1 MDTIDIAMEL
11 IAGAG
16 DSRSYAMEAIAQAKA
31 GDFEEARASLQKA
44 KEAMVEAHEVQTGLL
59 RAEMSGNEKDKAELS
74 LLMVHAQD
82 HLTMALLMRDIALE
96 FIELYEKLNE
106 KERQS

>member
-1 MDTIDIAMEL
+1 MDTVGIAMEL

-16 DSRSYAMEAIAQAKA
+16 DARSYAMEAIEQAKT
-31 GDFEEARASLQKA
+31 GDFGEARASLQKA
-44 KEAMVEAHEVQTGLL
+44 KESMVEAHEVQTGLL
-59 RAEMSGNEKDKAELS
+59 RAEMTGNESDRAELS

-96 FIELYEKLNE
+96 FIELYEKLAE
-106 KERQS
+106 KEKQA